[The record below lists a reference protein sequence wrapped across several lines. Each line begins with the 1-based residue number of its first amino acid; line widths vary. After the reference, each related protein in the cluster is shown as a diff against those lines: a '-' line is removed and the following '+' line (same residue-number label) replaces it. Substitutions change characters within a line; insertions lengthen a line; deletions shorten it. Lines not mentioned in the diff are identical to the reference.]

1 MNISILNAMWL
12 ILVGEKLD
20 LDDPKLHKIIKLID
34 ELNRTVSGLTSPLVM
49 LLPHISMVKW
59 PILRQLTG
67 FQLICDSVKG
77 PQDFIEPYIQ
87 EHRRTLDPDNIRD
100 FMDLMLLEIN
110 NTKDPQSSFYGDTG
124 TLLVT
129 S

>member
-20 LDDPKLHKIIKLID
+20 LDDPKLHKIIRLID

-67 FQLICDSVKG
+67 F
-77 PQDFIEPYIQ
+77 
-87 EHRRTLDPDNIRD
+87 
-100 FMDLMLLEIN
+100 
-110 NTKDPQSSFYGDTG
+110 
-124 TLLVT
+124 
-129 S
+129 